1 MKGFIKTDA
10 IDGWLDKGNGIT
22 TVYMSNGMAVN
33 IPTVDW
39 LTGWNSNREIA
50 ESWLL
55 YPSDAADDLTR
66 IALLSLIASRKL

>member
-10 IDGWLDKGNGIT
+10 IDGWLDKRNGIT
-22 TVYMSNGMAVN
+22 TIYMSNGMAVN

-50 ESWLL
+50 ESITE
-55 YPSDAADDLTR
+55 DE
-66 IALLSLIASRKL
+66 LICIGGSNKE

>member
-22 TVYMSNGMAVN
+22 TICMSNGMAVN
-33 IPTVDW
+33 IPTTDW

-50 ESWLL
+50 ESITKDELICIGGSNKEWL
-55 YPSDAADDLTR
+55 
-66 IALLSLIASRKL
+66 

>member
-10 IDGWLDKGNGIT
+10 IDGWLDKRNGIT
-22 TVYMSNGMAVN
+22 TIYMSNGMAVN

-50 ESWLL
+50 ESITK
-55 YPSDAADDLTR
+55 DE
-66 IALLSLIASRKL
+66 LICIGGSNKE

>member
-22 TVYMSNGMAVN
+22 TIYMSNGMAVN
-33 IPTVDW
+33 IPTINW

-50 ESWLL
+50 ES
-55 YPSDAADDLTR
+55 
-66 IALLSLIASRKL
+66 I

>member
-10 IDGWLDKGNGIT
+10 IDGWLDKGNSIT

-50 ESWLL
+50 ESITK
-55 YPSDAADDLTR
+55 DE
-66 IALLSLIASRKL
+66 LICIGGSNKE

>member
-10 IDGWLDKGNGIT
+10 IDGWLDKENGIT

-33 IPTVDW
+33 IPTADW

-50 ESWLL
+50 ESITK
-55 YPSDAADDLTR
+55 DE
-66 IALLSLIASRKL
+66 LICIGGSNKE